1 MRAIFSLTLLFIAI
15 AIKAQGYSSICQK
28 GIGYIKEND
37 YVKAVTCFEEAV
49 KNSSSNNERIYALA
63 NLAYSYQML
72 GDLPKALK
80 EYDKALDI
88 SPGELTLLQQRAN
101 IYLQLDSIGP
111 ALKDYNELLKHE
123 PSNTGALL
131 CRAHIYT
138 NTGEHKKAW
147 DDYKR
152 LQQWIP
158 DNLSVRLGIAMLY
171 QKEKRYD
178 ECHMILSAMIEENP
192 SIAELHIARSNL
204 ERERGHNELAM
215 IDLER
220 AIELDPDNANNYILQ
235 AIIYEKMGKKD
246 AARKC
251 RKKATELGA
260 GKNAVG
266 L

>member
-1 MRAIFSLTLLFIAI
+1 MKTILSFTLLFIAL
-15 AIKAQGYSSICQK
+15 AIKAQNYNEICQK
-28 GIGYIKEND
+28 GIGHIKEND
-37 YVKAVTCFEEAV
+37 YAQAAVYFEQAV
-49 KNSSSNNERIYALA
+49 AYSSNNNEKIYALA
-63 NLAYSYQML
+63 NLAYSYQMQNEL
-72 GDLPKALK
+72 QKALK
-80 EYDKALDI
+80 EYDKALEVAP
-88 SPGELTLLQQRAN
+88 SELTLLQQRAN
-101 IYLQLDSIGP
+101 IYLRLDSTAR
-111 ALKDYNELLKHE
+111 ALEDYNRLLQHE

-138 NTGEHKKAW
+138 NTEQFDKAW
-147 DDYKR
+147 EDYKR
-152 LQQWIP
+152 LQMWIP

-178 ECHMILSAMIEENP
+178 ESLLVLSAMIEENAG
-192 SIAELHIARSNL
+192 IAELYIARSNL

-215 IDLER
+215 MDLEK

-260 GKNAVG
+260 GQNAVG